1 MGRTVVADYGPTQTI
16 SNQRQCYR
24 LGTLQA
30 ELAAAGGA
38 LTGDGNSPWTPT
50 SPSMEE
56 SCLQSPHCRLL
67 LGDALLSGFAYP
79 TPPRAPLSI
88 PTRPCED
95 WPDCSRSV
103 AALTLFEFSKTRV
116 DRRKRSD
123 NTTSSS
129 SRSDQ
134 VALCGNVSQGGGRHH
149 ERRVRLR
156 RPTTQKAG
164 EALSTSKNNVEED
177 AEEDTPVNSD
187 PTRRTFLS
195 VNTGNSNG
203 VGEANQPPNVNPD
216 AASAARAGTSMVGSS
231 GQDGV
236 DPSSGNLQEPRES
249 AASPMDVIRHR
260 LNTLAT
266 EMRSDNAE
274 LSAMLRNTAALA
286 NGAAAVDRASYA
298 QQSQMPPALG
308 GMTELRRSLK
318 TLVDEMRNENQQLE
332 SAMLASYIEAQK
344 QAAAPNPAEQMLVR
358 ALNELKTCV
367 QTLAGEFSE
376 LIQRQNSR
384 VDEVPNLRAQASPSE
399 VTHSALTAILSG
411 LNTEGQPASIAR
423 GPSGIMDNGV
433 VLTDGQVG
441 SSQLQPT
448 DFDAARLSSPSF
460 AYKQSVATTNPV
472 NRSFSQGSL
481 AQQPMH
487 SVVGGSVAYQPSLAL
502 GSNKQSIAPTYPV
515 NRSFIQNSLAQQSS
529 IHPAKSVIGGPAA
542 YQPSQALGRS
552 MMQSINPSG
561 LQHSIIDPNRPTI
574 SQSDGRPISSIGLEA
589 LSRPSAMPMDLPNRG
604 TQTFFGGRTTTDGL
618 GTEASEVRVDPIESY
633 LRYQKEPSIITSEAD
648 EPPSVEVIAAP
659 ADPEI
664 MRALEDLRS
673 RIVAM
678 GKEVMTEPPP
688 PPPPEKPR
696 TPPVDP
702 TIIHALE
709 GIRDSI
715 KSMARAPSTDST
727 YERTRNEEFT
737 NVLKEIRKSLQSLEE
752 EQKKAQAP
760 PPPPPPPVTMGP
772 GQPGG
777 YPFYPQAP
785 RLPQPPLPGQNG
797 APLGAALGTRPSSN
811 ENTGPIEGTASLASS
826 PLPVPMPLPAQQTGG
841 QPPSAV
847 MIPGQGQGG
856 WQRPPY
862 YGMYDDDGGCCED
875 CCCCDDDYDYYD
887 EYDDDDE
894 DYDEDAEEEDG
905 EKEEDKDR
913 YHGGHRRRRGRH
925 RRVKDEAKKGE
936 EKETDKPPN
945 DEKSCKYLQRLLDML
960 DRCTDGPGGEGG
972 GEQPPAG
979 TTAPGTMP
987 SMGYWRPFPGL
998 PPTPFYPGG
1007 LPIAPRWCPPP
1018 PTCPPPYAAAMSSQ
1032 CLSHTDSCSCGNSGA
1047 GLPPGS
1053 NFYCTRVDK

>member
-1 MGRTVVADYGPTQTI
+1 
-16 SNQRQCYR
+16 
-24 LGTLQA
+24 
-30 ELAAAGGA
+30 
-38 LTGDGNSPWTPT
+38 
-50 SPSMEE
+50 MEE
-56 SCLQSPHCRLL
+56 SCLLSPHCRLL
-67 LGDALLSGFAYP
+67 EDALLSDP
-79 TPPRAPLSI
+79 SHSTPPRAPLSI
-88 PTRPCED
+88 LTRSCED
-95 WPDCSRSV
+95 RPDCRHPFATRMLSD
-103 AALTLFEFSKTRV
+103 FSKTCA

-123 NTTSSS
+123 ATTCSSS
-129 SRSDQ
+129 RRSRSDQ

-149 ERRVRLR
+149 ERRVGFRCR
-156 RPTTQKAG
+156 TTQKAG

-177 AEEDTPVNSD
+177 AEEDTPLNSD
-187 PTRRTFLS
+187 PTRLTFLS
-195 VNTGNSNG
+195 VNTGNSNQDG
-203 VGEANQPPNVNPD
+203 VGEATQPTDVNAD

-236 DPSSGNLQEPRES
+236 GPSSGNLQEPRDS

-274 LSAMLRNTAALA
+274 LSAMIRNTAALS
-286 NGAAAVDRASYA
+286 NGAAAMDRVSYA
-298 QQSQMPPALG
+298 RQSQMPPALG

-344 QAAAPNPAEQMLVR
+344 QAAAPNPAERMLVR

-384 VDEVPNLRAQASPSE
+384 VDEVPNLRTQASPSE
-399 VTHSALTAILSG
+399 VTHSALASILSG
-411 LNTEGQPASIAR
+411 LNPEGQSASITR
-423 GPSGIMDNGV
+423 GPSGLIDNGV
-433 VLTDGQVG
+433 VLTDGQDG
-441 SSQLQPT
+441 SSQFQPT
-448 DFDAARLSSPSF
+448 DFDAARLSNPSF
-460 AYKQSVATTNPV
+460 AYKQSVATMNSV

-481 AQQPMH
+481 AQQPMP

-552 MMQSINPSG
+552 MMQSVNPPS
-561 LQHSIIDPNRPTI
+561 LQHSMIDPNRPTI
-574 SQSDGRPISSIGLEA
+574 SQSDGRPISSVGLEA
-589 LSRPSAMPMDLPNRG
+589 LSRPSAMPMELPNRG
-604 TQTFFGGRTTTDGL
+604 TQTFFGGRTTDGL
-618 GTEASEVRVDPIESY
+618 GTEPSEVRVDPIESY

-648 EPPSVEVIAAP
+648 EPPSVEVISAP

-673 RIVAM
+673 RVVAM

-752 EQKKAQAP
+752 EQKKSQAP
-760 PPPPPPPVTMGP
+760 PPPPPPPVTVGP

-785 RLPQPPLPGQNG
+785 RLPPPVPGQTG

-811 ENTGPIEGTASLASS
+811 ENTAPIDGTASLASS
-826 PLPVPMPLPAQQTGG
+826 PLPVPTPLPGQQTGG
-841 QPPSAV
+841 PPPSA
-847 MIPGQGQGG
+847 
-856 WQRPPY
+856 
-862 YGMYDDDGGCCED
+862 
-875 CCCCDDDYDYYD
+875 
-887 EYDDDDE
+887 
-894 DYDEDAEEEDG
+894 
-905 EKEEDKDR
+905 DK
-913 YHGGHRRRRGRH
+913 
-925 RRVKDEAKKGE
+925 AKKGE
-936 EKETDKPPN
+936 EKEAAKPPY

-1007 LPIAPRWCPPP
+1007 GLPIAPRWCPPP
-1018 PTCPPPYAAAMSSQ
+1018 PTCPPPYAAAMGSQ
-1032 CLSHTDSCSCGNSGA
+1032 CLSHTDSCSCCNSG
-1047 GLPPGS
+1047 GGPPPGS